1 MKTLK
6 IGSLSGKKPPTFKL
20 KLVNGKP
27 NIKKRFSL
35 IVTRL
40 ISFDD

>member
-1 MKTLK
+1 MSTLRK
-6 IGSLSGKKPPTFKL
+6 SLSCTKPPTFKL

-27 NIKKRFSL
+27 NIKKIISL

-40 ISFDD
+40 ISFGD